1 MKSFLFAIV
10 VLLISA
16 VGLIAQD
23 VPDGMP
29 QASVDLTTPEGLR
42 TVNGQW
48 KYSDTRIIIQDPS
61 IGREEI
67 TGLFA
72 SNDPVGFAR
81 AAALSLDLK
90 ATVGPNEVRI
100 SRN

>member
-1 MKSFLFAIV
+1 MVS
-10 VLLISA
+10 SA
-16 VGLIAQD
+16 TPAPIAPVKLSRD
-23 VPDGMP
+23 EVTRELAWKAGRIAFEGETLADAA
-29 QASVDLTTPEGLR
+29 QAFER
-42 TVNGQW
+42 
-48 KYSDTRIIIQDPS
+48 YSDTRIIIQDPS